1 MTGVGLGNTARRHE
15 AACARPAWRRGTARP
30 IWGAASELRESYLS
44 DVPRIHGESRNPSSM
59 IRWEVRPQQLAFARR
74 PALHHIFEAKMKDSM
89 KLTVAERN
97 TLLELAHLL
106 NEGLGDIAVMLA
118 EPWLQDAP
126 RNAPRTTAL
135 VRRKAG
141 LRALC
146 NASGCRDGTQ
156 ARDF

>member
-1 MTGVGLGNTARRHE
+1 
-15 AACARPAWRRGTARP
+15 
-30 IWGAASELRESYLS
+30 
-44 DVPRIHGESRNPSSM
+44 
-59 IRWEVRPQQLAFARR
+59 
-74 PALHHIFEAKMKDSM
+74 MKDSM

-126 RNAPRTTAL
+126 RNVPRTTAL
-135 VRRKAG
+135 VRRRAA

-146 NASGCRDGTQ
+146 VATRGCRDD
-156 ARDF
+156 ARRRGAS

>member
-1 MTGVGLGNTARRHE
+1 
-15 AACARPAWRRGTARP
+15 
-30 IWGAASELRESYLS
+30 
-44 DVPRIHGESRNPSSM
+44 
-59 IRWEVRPQQLAFARR
+59 
-74 PALHHIFEAKMKDSM
+74 MKDSM

-126 RNAPRTTAL
+126 GMTTL
-135 VRRKAG
+135 VRRGAG

-146 NASGCRDGTQ
+146 NA
-156 ARDF
+156 ARGLPG

>member
-1 MTGVGLGNTARRHE
+1 
-15 AACARPAWRRGTARP
+15 
-30 IWGAASELRESYLS
+30 
-44 DVPRIHGESRNPSSM
+44 
-59 IRWEVRPQQLAFARR
+59 
-74 PALHHIFEAKMKDSM
+74 MKDSM

-126 RNAPRTTAL
+126 RMTAL
-135 VRRKAG
+135 VRRRAG

-146 NASGCRDGTQ
+146 NATRGLPG
-156 ARDF
+156 

>member
-1 MTGVGLGNTARRHE
+1 MN
-15 AACARPAWRRGTARP
+15 
-30 IWGAASELRESYLS
+30 
-44 DVPRIHGESRNPSSM
+44 
-59 IRWEVRPQQLAFARR
+59 
-74 PALHHIFEAKMKDSM
+74 M

-126 RNAPRTTAL
+126 RMTTL
-135 VRRKAG
+135 VRRRAG

-146 NASGCRDGTQ
+146 NATRGLPG
-156 ARDF
+156 

>member
-1 MTGVGLGNTARRHE
+1 MN
-15 AACARPAWRRGTARP
+15 
-30 IWGAASELRESYLS
+30 
-44 DVPRIHGESRNPSSM
+44 
-59 IRWEVRPQQLAFARR
+59 
-74 PALHHIFEAKMKDSM
+74 M

-126 RNAPRTTAL
+126 GMTTL
-135 VRRKAG
+135 VRRRAG

-146 NASGCRDGTQ
+146 NATRGLKPTSRLPSISGRNPTKTHIAHIAAPTPCRPKLAPVTRCVPQEISGRRRDRKTSSASGT
-156 ARDF
+156 AEPFTPVSNSNREC

>member
-1 MTGVGLGNTARRHE
+1 
-15 AACARPAWRRGTARP
+15 
-30 IWGAASELRESYLS
+30 
-44 DVPRIHGESRNPSSM
+44 
-59 IRWEVRPQQLAFARR
+59 
-74 PALHHIFEAKMKDSM
+74 M

-97 TLLELAHLL
+97 TLLKLAHLL

-146 NASGCRDGTQ
+146 NATRVPGMTRKRGIFRACDERGHRAGLRTELRRSTASASRP
-156 ARDF
+156 

>member
-1 MTGVGLGNTARRHE
+1 MN
-15 AACARPAWRRGTARP
+15 
-30 IWGAASELRESYLS
+30 
-44 DVPRIHGESRNPSSM
+44 
-59 IRWEVRPQQLAFARR
+59 
-74 PALHHIFEAKMKDSM
+74 M

-126 RNAPRTTAL
+126 RMTTL
-135 VRRKAG
+135 VRRRAG

-146 NASGCRDGTQ
+146 NAARGFAGMTRKRGIFGAHGGVAGRQDGQ
-156 ARDF
+156 FAAGAAER

>member
-1 MTGVGLGNTARRHE
+1 
-15 AACARPAWRRGTARP
+15 
-30 IWGAASELRESYLS
+30 
-44 DVPRIHGESRNPSSM
+44 
-59 IRWEVRPQQLAFARR
+59 
-74 PALHHIFEAKMKDSM
+74 MKDSM

-126 RNAPRTTAL
+126 RNAPRMTAL
-135 VRRKAG
+135 VRRRAG

-146 NASGCRDGTQ
+146 DATRGLPG
-156 ARDF
+156 

>member
-1 MTGVGLGNTARRHE
+1 MN
-15 AACARPAWRRGTARP
+15 
-30 IWGAASELRESYLS
+30 
-44 DVPRIHGESRNPSSM
+44 
-59 IRWEVRPQQLAFARR
+59 
-74 PALHHIFEAKMKDSM
+74 M

-126 RNAPRTTAL
+126 RMTTL
-135 VRRKAG
+135 LRRRSG

-146 NASGCRDGTQ
+146 SA
-156 ARDF
+156 ARGLPG